1 MKITKEWLNRKE
13 ACSGGVKWFLGQDE
27 TDGSRVVKKLIGSDA
42 EKNDWAN
49 WLTVRLMGRKQF
61 IAYAIYAAEQ
71 VVQIYEKEYP
81 KDDRPR
87 KAIEAARAVL
97 NKNTAENRAAA
108 RAAGDAAWAAAGAAA
123 RIAMQKKIL
132 SYGIKLM
139 EEKQ

>member
-49 WLTVRLMGRKQF
+49 WLT
-61 IAYAIYAAEQ
+61 
-71 VVQIYEKEYP
+71 
-81 KDDRPR
+81 
-87 KAIEAARAVL
+87 
-97 NKNTAENRAAA
+97 
-108 RAAGDAAWAAAGAAA
+108 GAAA